1 MFTGARGAPEK
12 LCLALVPCSYVLRMI
27 VRLAYRSKASRRCPL
42 ISGHVRI
49 LWDYTFN
56 LKYIGFL
63 MYIGYG
69 ISRTEIIGD
78 TFPPKISQSLFIS
91 IYRTV

>member
-1 MFTGARGAPEK
+1 MFTGACGAPEK

-27 VRLAYRSKASRRCPL
+27 VRLAASRRRPL